1 MWILQYLPGWIFS
14 AILILSVFGYLAA
27 KFLPRVP
34 QAKLLEY
41 LSIFVAVLCVY
52 MHGAVSNNESWLKRV
67 SELELKVKEAELA
80 STKVNTEIQ
89 TKVLTRTQVVKQK
102 GETIV
107 KYIDRETVKIDERCV
122 IPKEFVEAHN
132 QAATK

>member
-1 MWILQYLPGWIFS
+1 MWILEYLPNWIFS
-14 AILILSVFGYLAA
+14 AILVLSVLGYLAA
-27 KFLPRVP
+27 KFLPRLP

-41 LSIFVAVLCVY
+41 ACILVAVLSVY

-67 SELELKVKEAELA
+67 SDLELKVKEAELA
-80 STKVNTEIQ
+80 STKVNTEIE
-89 TKVLTRTQVVKQK
+89 TKLVTKTQVVREK

-107 KYIDRETVKIDERCV
+107 KYIDREITKIDERCV
-122 IPKEFVEAHN
+122 VPKEFVEAHN